1 MFAPRDSICSMEGIV
16 GVDGFLIVAQECGL
30 VLVLETYL
38 KD

>member
-1 MFAPRDSICSMEGIV
+1 MEGIV